1 MNFKNMS
8 IKKSMIIGFGTTI
21 LISVVII
28 IASLIMMNSQKNSYQ
43 DILDEYVQS
52 NLLAEQCRVN
62 YNIAARSLRD
72 AVLSGDTSSIDTAS
86 SKIEELTGQIS
97 ELERLY

>member
-28 IASLIMMNSQKNSYQ
+28 IASLIMMKS
-43 DILDEYVQS
+43 
-52 NLLAEQCRVN
+52 
-62 YNIAARSLRD
+62 
-72 AVLSGDTSSIDTAS
+72 
-86 SKIEELTGQIS
+86 
-97 ELERLY
+97 